1 MGWLYM
7 QSLDGYSGPRQYLDA
22 QFTCQR
28 GDVTMKVLRSALVRM
43 RTYYAALEY
52 ARATTGE
59 HSVVGIVCLVRY
71 NPRDSEGYIFGYK
84 DMEESMG
91 PCEAECPES
100 ILDLLTPTDKPY
112 AIEWRARCRENAAAR
127 RAITR
132 KPSPRPGQTIILEQ
146 PLLFGDGRTLDR
158 FEVIANPRSHRTVLY
173 RSPKTGGLYRITNV
187 KRRAYRL
194 IDPI

>member
-7 QSLDGYSGPRQYLDA
+7 QSLDGYSGPRQDLDA

-52 ARATTGE
+52 ARLATGE
-59 HSVVGIVCLVRY
+59 RSVVGIVCLVRY
-71 NPRDSEGYIFGYK
+71 NPRDHEGYIFGYK

-91 PCEAECPES
+91 PCESECPER
-100 ILDLLTPTDKPY
+100 ILDLLTPTDNQY
-112 AIEWRARCRENAAAR
+112 AIEWRARCRQNAAAR
-127 RAITR
+127 RAIAR
-132 KPSPRPGQTIILEQ
+132 KPTPRPGQTIIFEQ
-146 PLLFGDGRTLDR
+146 PVLFCDGRTLDR
-158 FEVIANPRSHRTVLY
+158 FEVVANPRSHRTALF
-173 RSPKTGGLYRITNV
+173 RSTETGELYRITSV
-187 KRRAYRL
+187 KRHTYRL